1 MDTIKIGDKFKEK
14 MVPFPGKCFDEEYE
28 VVGFKT
34 EPYGEFAN
42 CVCKYPDGKTELVG
56 IAIELLQEGN
66 FYKKIIK

>member
-14 MVPFPGKCFDEEYE
+14 MVPFPDKFFDWEYE

-34 EPYGEFAN
+34 EPYGKFAK
-42 CVCKYPDGKTELVG
+42 CECKYPDGKTEPVG